1 MPATKEEIGDMF
13 FALTRRYG
21 YRRTTVS
28 DVAGALRISK
38 KTIYDHFPDKESLY
52 RFALERWAI
61 AQRNRVEGMLT
72 ETTARGRFEQVA
84 RIAFSH
90 AREGFAEEADASEPP
105 EVVDLVN
112 NKVFGPLIRDLIEAG
127 NAAGEFR
134 VSRPDLAA
142 SICVAI
148 GTEVVRTMRNAPDE
162 GLEDYA
168 IRTMLR
174 VLGGEDGKD
183 GEGTDGGY

>member
-1 MPATKEEIGDMF
+1 MAATKEEIADTF
-13 FALTRRYG
+13 LALTRRYG
-21 YRRTTVS
+21 YRRTAIADVS
-28 DVAGALRISK
+28 GALRISK

-52 RFALERWAI
+52 RFALERWARG
-61 AQRNRVEGMLT
+61 QRDRVEGMLT
-72 ETTARGRFEQVA
+72 ATTARGRFEQVA

-90 AREGFAEEADASEPP
+90 AREGLAEEADASEPP

-112 NKVFGPLIRDLIEAG
+112 NKVFAPLIRDLIEAG

-148 GTEVVRTMRNAPDE
+148 GTEVVRTMRHAPAE

-168 IRTMLR
+168 IRTMMR
-174 VLGGEDGKD
+174 VLAGDDAESGVGREP
-183 GEGTDGGY
+183 